1 MLVLGNAHAPA
12 LDTGRVLAATCR
24 AADADVALQA
34 GNLSHYDLPVTTYF
48 AAGDTEDLE
57 VIDALRL
64 GRVQSP
70 SVSNVH
76 LLASESVE
84 IDELR
89 IGGLSG
95 SYSETHYRRPRARL
109 YQEHRRHFTYDEVE
123 RAKALD
129 VDVFLTHEPP
139 VGVFDPDL
147 GEEKVEG
154 CRKVNEILAATRPSV
169 CLVGGIGSHA
179 REEVGDTT
187 LVSLAPVWNHYYTL
201 DTEKLTLARHEPPD
215 E

>member
-1 MLVLGNAHAPA
+1 MLVLGNASASD
-12 LDTGRVLAATCR
+12 LEIGRVLAATCR

-34 GNLSHYDLPVTTYF
+34 GNLGHYDLPVTTYF
-48 AAGDTEDLE
+48 AAGETDDLE
-57 VIDALRL
+57 VVDALRL

-76 LLASESVE
+76 LLASHAVE
-84 IDELR
+84 VDGLT

-95 SYSETHYRRPRARL
+95 TYSEAHYRRPRARL
-109 YQEHRRHFTYDEVE
+109 YQEHRRHFTHEEVE
-123 RAKALD
+123 RAKTLD
-129 VDVFLTHEPP
+129 VDVFLTFEPP
-139 VGVFDPDL
+139 EGVFDPNL
-147 GEEKVEG
+147 GEGGVAG
-154 CRKVNEILAATRPSV
+154 CRKINEILGAIRPSI

-187 LVSLAPVWNHYYTL
+187 LVSLAPVWKHYYTL